1 MQQLQNDTYSLF
13 AQDMLPYLLHACR
26 DSVLGREHAERV
38 REYLSNWNCSFGR
51 EDIATTIFQHWLLR
65 LMRNTYED
73 EMGEELIHDFTML
86 VNVPIRVTSRL
97 LQQGSSR
104 WFDDV
109 RTPAV
114 ETRDDIADRSLREA
128 VEQLVSRLGE
138 DTRNWRWGNVHT
150 VTLQHPFG
158 LQKPLDRVFS
168 LGPFPY
174 PGGSTTMMS
183 GEYSITEPF
192 AVTVG
197 PSFRQIFDLAN
208 PREHYAVLP
217 SGESGQVYH
226 PHYDDQTP
234 LWLNGAYRTVRTGP
248 AADGM
253 DILTLR
259 PGE

>member
-1 MQQLQNDTYSLF
+1 MGPELF
-13 AQDMLPYLLHACR
+13 
-26 DSVLGREHAERV
+26 
-38 REYLSNWNCSFGR
+38 
-51 EDIATTIFQHWLLR
+51 
-65 LMRNTYED
+65 
-73 EMGEELIHDFTML
+73 HDFTML
-86 VNVPIRVTSRL
+86 VNVPIRVTTRL

-114 ETRDDIADRSLREA
+114 ETREDIVEKSLREA

-138 DTRNWRWGNVHT
+138 DTRNWRWGDVHT

-158 LQKPLDRVFS
+158 LQKPLDKVFS
-168 LGPFPY
+168 VGPFPY

-197 PSFRQIFDLAN
+197 PSFRQIFDLAQ

-226 PHYDDQTP
+226 PHYDDQTS
-234 LWLNGAYRTVRTGP
+234 LWLNGAYRTVRPGVEG
-248 AADGM
+248 DGA

-259 PGE
+259 PME